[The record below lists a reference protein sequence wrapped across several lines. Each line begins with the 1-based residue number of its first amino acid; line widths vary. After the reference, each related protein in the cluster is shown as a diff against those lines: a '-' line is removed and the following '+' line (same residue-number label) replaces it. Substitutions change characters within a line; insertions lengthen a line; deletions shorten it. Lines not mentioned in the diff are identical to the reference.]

1 MVHTAEL
8 LQEIRERL
16 LTEPLIKI
24 PASVEEYEAV
34 AYEKV

>member
-16 LTEPLIKI
+16 LTEPLVRIL
-24 PASVEEYEAV
+24 ASVKEYEAV